1 MINRKKA
8 RAALENNDG
17 RAHPQTPQQPQQH
30 ILPSPNTYTRVLSVG
45 AQPLK
50 TTKVRGRYLIIVL
63 RENTGILIC

>member
-30 ILPSPNTYTRVLSVG
+30 ITPSPNTYTIVLSVG

-50 TTKVRGRYLIIVL
+50 TNHFSPSPPPRLTPTLTQGL
-63 RENTGILIC
+63 G